1 MRGIVVLLTV
11 LLSCMLSAGVCP
23 AEQDISSYTGSDDVT
38 MMHLLAEKAAKI
50 AMDRLPFDK
59 GDSDLLV
66 LTNAGRVTTVGDQ
79 TTEACIDA
87 LTATTGASIGR
98 SNLMLIHSTNEPLWF
113 AFCGK
118 DTKDCLYIVVNSSA
132 LDECSTL
139 WEFGGVTDECLF
151 NIAVHDV
158 DADRLFESPAKWD
171 AIVDDLGNANAA
183 CVVALTNALAMD
195 LPASLIACMQ
205 SHTDITPELIS
216 GYVLAEYARNEMP
229 VENPRYQEYIV
240 ISLSGS
246 MRDDA
251 IMTLLDTTPGRSG
264 LVIKQ
269 NAHLQFPA
277 ENASVIFVLWDGRM
291 KRGEGMALAY
301 DCENVARLS
310 GAVTGNEHENG
321 NGNESEGLR
330 RLKIVLWE
338 IEHLNSPELF
348 VSPVQTFRINK
359 RQLDR
364 LTSSGTGSLAVL
376 GELPRAIP
384 YRATTEYVDMTGHGA
399 PPTNIN
405 IKLEADQTS
414 WVESLS
420 QKIGLGRGWDWGGDE
435 PKGGQQDLQSASEV
449 ISKENPAMLELLAF
463 RASDIAMEQLNFEK
477 NDPNV
482 LAFTDSGY
490 VVNIGGYSTEPCIDT
505 ITATTGCTV
514 GKNNLLLVH
523 RSADMPL
530 WFMFSRTDTKD
541 FIYFSVR
548 AQKLEQYLDAERKS
562 GYDTHNS
569 TLRSEFMEE
578 PADALFTT
586 IVKHNVGIDALA
598 ANPASW
604 DRIAS
609 DISTINAM
617 GVATTTNVLAH
628 DVPPGLAS
636 CAELHTRICPGTAA
650 GYLISEHVKKD
661 LPLRNQHER
670 YIALPMSFA
679 CKDDA
684 VITLLGT
691 NSWEL
696 FTRDLTWAQEEAL
709 LPADKPFPGKSL
721 LRKMNF
727 TDEQIDL
734 ILSEDMNEYNA
745 TVSIGFSTVV
755 GLFIRWN
762 EATETGDG
770 VVVTIDMKEINDLS
784 GVNYSPG
791 PWWLWKLPADSDISK
806 TPFADRDDPDWKWKV
821 EKSAWMA
828 EHLDELGRYVE
839 SVKRFRLNSTEELLR
854 LESDDVDPLVA
865 VGVLVPAN
873 RSNHSWVFENI

>member
-1 MRGIVVLLTV
+1 MKKSAIACLLI
-11 LLSCMLSAGVCP
+11 LSLCAISAAAPTP
-23 AEQDISSYTGSDDVT
+23 AQHSASP
-38 MMHLLAEKAAKI
+38 MHLLTLRATEI
-50 AMDRLPFDK
+50 AMGDLPFDK
-59 GDSDLLV
+59 GDPDLLV
-66 LTNAGRVTTVGDQ
+66 LTNAGRVITVGDQ
-79 TTEACIDA
+79 STAGCIDA
-87 LTATTGASIGR
+87 LTLVTGTSIGKN
-98 SNLMLIHSTNEPLWF
+98 NLMPIRSTNEPLWF
-113 AFCGK
+113 LFYRK
-118 DTKDCLYIVVNSSA
+118 DTADCVYIVVNGSA
-132 LDECSTL
+132 VSECRTL
-139 WEFGGVTDECLF
+139 WELDQVSDESLF
-151 NIAVHDV
+151 KTSKHNVGA
-158 DADRLFESPAKWD
+158 RKLFESPLLWD
-171 AIVDDLGNANAA
+171 AIEEDLGEPDAFS
-183 CVVALTNALAMD
+183 VVALTNALSGD
-195 LPASLIACMQ
+195 LPPSLIACLQ
-205 SHTDITPELIS
+205 SHRTPTPELIM
-216 GYVLAEYARNEMP
+216 GYVLAEYLRQELP
-229 VENPRYQEYIV
+229 VETPRDQEYIT

-264 LVIKQ
+264 LFIKQ
-269 NAHLQFPA
+269 NVQLQPPA
-277 ENASVIFVLWDGRM
+277 ENASVIFVLWNSRT
-291 KRGEGMALAY
+291 KRGDGLVLAVDDEKIAQLAGVDIKDVPEWLY
-301 DCENVARLS
+301 Q
-310 GAVTGNEHENG
+310 
-321 NGNESEGLR
+321 
-330 RLKIVLWE
+330 LKIILWG
-338 IEHLNSPELF
+338 IKHLDNPELF
-348 VSPVQTFRINK
+348 VSTVQTFRINEK
-359 RQLDR
+359 QLNQ
-364 LTSSGTGSLAVL
+364 LTSSGPDSLAVL
-376 GELPRAIP
+376 DELPRAIL
-384 YRATTEYVDMTGHGA
+384 YRPTSEYVDMTRRDT
-399 PPTNIN
+399 PPSNIN
-405 IKLEADQTS
+405 IITRVEPTKDSLVTS
-414 WVESLS
+414 LLRHFG
-420 QKIGLGRGWDWGGDE
+420 IGGDDKIKE
-435 PKGGQQDLQSASEV
+435 EHWNMTRVSNTTGE
-449 ISKENPAMLELLAF
+449 ENPTIRNLLAY

-482 LAFTDSGY
+482 LAFTDAGH
-490 VVNIGGYSTEPCIDT
+490 VVNTGGYSTETCIDT
-505 ITATTGCTV
+505 ISATTGCTV

-548 AQKLEQYLDAERKS
+548 DQKLKTYLDAEQKS
-562 GYDTHNS
+562 NDNTRNNLS
-569 TLRSEFMEE
+569 LSDFMDE

-661 LPLRNQHER
+661 LPLRNRHER

-696 FTRDLTWAQEEAL
+696 FTRDLTWAHEEAL

-734 ILSEDMNEYNA
+734 ILSEDVNKYNA
-745 TVSIGFSTVV
+745 TVAIGFSRVA

-762 EATETGDG
+762 ETTETGDG

-806 TPFADRDDPDWKWKV
+806 TPFAGRDDPDWKWKV

-828 EHLDELGRYVE
+828 EHLDELGE
-839 SVKRFRLNSTEELLR
+839 HAKSVKHFKLNSTEELIR

-865 VGVLVPAN
+865 VGLLREIGGP
-873 RSNHSWVFENI
+873 E

>member
-11 LLSCMLSAGVCP
+11 LLSCILSVGVCP
-23 AEQDISSYTGSDDVT
+23 AEQDISSYTGSDDAT
-38 MMHLLAEKAAKI
+38 MMHSLVERAAKI

-66 LTNAGRVTTVGDQ
+66 LTNAGRVTTVHDQ
-79 TTEACIDA
+79 TTEECIDA
-87 LTATTGASIGR
+87 LSATTGVSIGR

-113 AFCGK
+113 AFCRK

-132 LDECSTL
+132 LDECRTL
-139 WEFGGVTDECLF
+139 WEFGRVADDCLF
-151 NIAVHDV
+151 NIAVHGV
-158 DADRLFESPAKWD
+158 DADLLFESPVKWD
-171 AIVDDLGNANAA
+171 AIVDDLGNANAV
-183 CVVALTNALAMD
+183 CLVALTNALAMD
-195 LPASLIACMQ
+195 PPASLIACMQ

-264 LVIKQ
+264 LIIKQ
-269 NAHLQFPA
+269 NVHLQPPA

-291 KRGEGMALAY
+291 KRGEGMVLAY
-301 DCENVARLS
+301 DCEKVARLS
-310 GAVTGNEHENG
+310 EAATGNEHGNG

-330 RLKIVLWE
+330 RLKIVLWA
-338 IEHLNSPELF
+338 IEHLNDSELF
-348 VSPVQTFRINK
+348 VSPVQTFRINE

-384 YRATTEYVDMTGHGA
+384 YRATTEYVDLTGNGA

-414 WVESLS
+414 WVESLLT
-420 QKIGLGRGWDWGGDE
+420 KIGLGGGGGE
-435 PKGGQQDLQSASEV
+435 PKDRHQDLQSASV
-449 ISKENPAMLELLAF
+449 IIGKENPAILELLAF
-463 RASDIAMEQLNFEK
+463 RASDIAMEQLDLEK
-477 NDPNV
+477 GDSNV
-482 LAFTDSGY
+482 IAFTDSGY
-490 VVNIGGYSTEPCIDT
+490 VVNIGGYSTETCIDT

-548 AQKLEQYLDAERKS
+548 TQKLEQYLDLERES

-569 TLRSEFMEE
+569 TLRSEFMDE

-598 ANPASW
+598 ADPASW

-661 LPLRNQHER
+661 LPLRNRHER

-709 LPADKPFPGKSL
+709 LPADKPLPGKSL

-734 ILSEDMNEYNA
+734 ILSEDANEYNA
-745 TVSIGFSTVV
+745 TVEIGFSIVA

-762 EATETGDG
+762 ETTETGDG
-770 VVVTIDMKEINDLS
+770 VIVTINMKEINDLS
-784 GVNYSPG
+784 EVNYSPG
-791 PWWLWKLPADSDISK
+791 PWWLRKLPVDSDISK
-806 TPFADRDDPDWKWKV
+806 TPFAGNNDPDWKWKV
-821 EKSAWMA
+821 EKSTWMA

-839 SVKRFRLNSTEELLR
+839 SVKHFRLNSTDELYR
-854 LESDDVDPLVA
+854 LESDDADPLVA
-865 VGVLVPAN
+865 VGLL
-873 RSNHSWVFENI
+873 REIGGHD

>member
-1 MRGIVVLLTV
+1 MREIVFLSIII
-11 LLSCMLSAGVCP
+11 LSCMLSAGVYP
-23 AEQDISSYTGSDDVT
+23 VEQDVSRYTGRDDAT
-38 MMHLLAEKAAKI
+38 MMHSLAERAAKI
-50 AMDRLPFDK
+50 AMDRLSFDK

-79 TTEACIDA
+79 TTEECIDA

-98 SNLMLIHSTNEPLWF
+98 SNLLLIHSINEPLWF
-113 AFCGK
+113 AFCRK

-139 WEFGGVTDECLF
+139 WEFGMVADACLF
-151 NIAVHDV
+151 GIAVHDV
-158 DADRLFESPAKWD
+158 DADRLFESPTRWA
-171 AIVDDLGNANAA
+171 AVVDDLGNANAV

-195 LPASLIACMQ
+195 PPASLIACMQ

-216 GYVLAEYARNEMP
+216 GHVLAEYARREMP

-240 ISLSGS
+240 ISLFGS

-251 IMTLLDTTPGRSG
+251 IMTLLDATPGRSG

-269 NAHLQFPA
+269 NAHLQPPA
-277 ENASVIFVLWDGRM
+277 ENASIIFVLWNSRM
-291 KRGEGMALAY
+291 KRGEGMVVAY
-301 DCENVARLS
+301 DYEKVARLS
-310 GAVTGNEHENG
+310 GAVTGDG
-321 NGNESEGLR
+321 TESEGLR
-330 RLKIVLWE
+330 RLKTVLWE

-348 VSPVQTFRINK
+348 VSQVQTFRINE

-384 YRATTEYVDMTGHGA
+384 YRAATEYVDMTGNGA
-399 PPTNIN
+399 PPKNIN

-414 WVESLS
+414 WVESLLT
-420 QKIGLGRGWDWGGDE
+420 KIGLGRGWVWSGDE
-435 PKGGQQDLQSASEV
+435 PQKGHQDLQSASA
-449 ISKENPAMLELLAF
+449 IIGKDNPAILELLAF
-463 RASDIAMEQLNFEK
+463 RASDIAMEQLDFEK
-477 NDPNV
+477 GDSHV

-490 VVNIGGYSTEPCIDT
+490 VVNIGGYSTEACIDT
-505 ITATTGCTV
+505 IAATTGCTV

-530 WFMFSRTDTKD
+530 WFTFSRTDTKD

-548 AQKLEQYLDAERKS
+548 TQKLKQYLDMERES
-562 GYDTHNS
+562 GYDTHNN
-569 TLRSEFMEE
+569 TLRSEFMGA
-578 PADALFTT
+578 PADTLFMT

-598 ANPASW
+598 TNPASW
-604 DRIAS
+604 DRIAG

-617 GVATTTNVLAH
+617 GVATTTNALAH
-628 DVPPGLAS
+628 DVPPGLAA
-636 CAELHTRICPGTAA
+636 CAELHTRICPGTVA
-650 GYLISEHVKKD
+650 GYLISKHIKKD

-709 LPADKPFPGKSL
+709 LPADKALPRKSL

-734 ILSEDMNEYNA
+734 ILSDDANEYNA
-745 TVSIGFSTVV
+745 TVEIGFSKVA

-762 EATETGDG
+762 ETTETGDG
-770 VVVTIDMKEINDLS
+770 VVVTIDMEEINDLS

-791 PWWLWKLPADSDISK
+791 PWWLWKLPEDSDLSK
-806 TPFADRDDPDWKWKV
+806 TPFTGENDPDWKWKV

-828 EHLDELGRYVE
+828 EHLDELDGYV
-839 SVKRFRLNSTEELLR
+839 KTIKHFKLNSTEELLR
-854 LESDDVDPLVA
+854 LESDEVDPLVA
-865 VGVLVPAN
+865 VGVLEPTQLKLPN
-873 RSNHSWVFENI
+873 E